1 MIKKLDKAS
10 FSSMLMN
17 MKIIKE
23 LEDLQGEMQEWRR
36 DIHAHPEI
44 AFEEHR
50 TAQIVADKLES
61 FGIEVET
68 GIAGTGVV
76 GTLRKGMGNRSI
88 GLRADLDALLINE
101 TNDFEYKSKN
111 PGQMHACG
119 HDGHTTMLLGA
130 AKYLS
135 EQGNFDGTVNFIFQ
149 PAEEN
154 EGGGRVMIEDG
165 LFDKYPVESVY
176 GMHNIPGMPVGSF
189 AIKPGPIMAAFDIF
203 NLKVIGRG
211 GHAAMPQTTVDPII
225 VGTKIIDAF
234 QAIISRSIDPQ
245 EPSVLSVTQF
255 HGGDAYN
262 VIPNQVEIKG
272 CTRCFSPNVQKK
284 LEDEMRQISESIC
297 KAYGADCEF
306 HYEHR
311 YPAPINSEEEANLA
325 GQVAQ
330 EIVGEE
336 RVNLSPKPG
345 MGSED
350 FAYMLQEKPGSYIWI
365 GNGDGEGSCM
375 IHNPGYDFN
384 DEILPIGATYWVKMA
399 EEILKPN

>member
-1 MIKKLDKAS
+1 
-10 FSSMLMN
+10 MN
-17 MKIIKE
+17 TIKE
-23 LEDLQGEMQEWRR
+23 LEDLQNEMQTWRR

-50 TAQIVADKLES
+50 TAEIVAEKLKS

-76 GTLRKGMGNRSI
+76 GTLKKGTGNRAI

-101 TNDFEYKSKN
+101 ANDFEHKSKN
-111 PGQMHACG
+111 PGKMHACG
-119 HDGHTTMLLGA
+119 HDGHTVMLLGA

-154 EGGGRVMIEDG
+154 EGGGKAMIDDG

-176 GMHNIPGMPVGSF
+176 GMHNIPGMPVASF
-189 AIKPGPIMAAFDIF
+189 AIKPGPIMAAFDVF
-203 NLKVIGRG
+203 NVKIIGKG
-211 GHAAMPQTTVDPII
+211 GHAAMPQTTIDPII
-225 VGTKIIDAF
+225 IGTKIIDAY
-234 QAIISRSIDPQ
+234 QSIVSRYIDPQ
-245 EPSVLSVTQF
+245 EPAVLSVTQF
-255 HGGDAYN
+255 HAGDAYN
-262 VIPNQVEIKG
+262 VIPNDIEIKG
-272 CTRCFSPNVQKK
+272 CTRCFSPKIQKQ
-284 LEDEMRQISESIC
+284 LEDQMHQITKSIC
-297 KAYGADCEF
+297 EAYGATYEF
-306 HYEHR
+306 EFEHR
-311 YPAPINSEEEANLA
+311 YPATINSEEEADIA
-325 GQVAQ
+325 GKVAQ
-330 EIVGEE
+330 SVVGED
-336 RVNLSPKPG
+336 RVNLSPTPG

-375 IHNPGYDFN
+375 VHNPGYDFN

-399 EEILKPN
+399 EEILSPID

>member
-1 MIKKLDKAS
+1 
-10 FSSMLMN
+10 
-17 MKIIKE
+17 
-23 LEDLQGEMQEWRR
+23 MQEWRR

-272 CTRCFSPNVQKK
+272 CTRCFSPKVQKK

-311 YPAPINSEEEANLA
+311 YPATINSEEEANLA

-384 DEILPIGATYWVKMA
+384 DQILPIGATYWVKMA

>member
-135 EQGNFDGTVNFIFQ
+135 EQGNFDGIVNFIFQ

-203 NLKVIGRG
+203 NLKVTGRG

-311 YPAPINSEEEANLA
+311 YPATINSEEEANLA

>member
-1 MIKKLDKAS
+1 
-10 FSSMLMN
+10 MLLN

-135 EQGNFDGTVNFIFQ
+135 EKGNFDGTVNFIFQ

-311 YPAPINSEEEANLA
+311 YPATINSEEEANLA

-330 EIVGEE
+330 GIVGEE